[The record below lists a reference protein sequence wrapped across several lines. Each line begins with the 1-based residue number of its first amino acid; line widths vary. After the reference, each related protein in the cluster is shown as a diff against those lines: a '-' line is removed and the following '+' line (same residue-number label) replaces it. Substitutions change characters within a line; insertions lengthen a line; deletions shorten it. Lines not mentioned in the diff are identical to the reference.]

1 MNAKSGYQL
10 PRCVV
15 LLAAV
20 FGTRKAYDWAM
31 DVLPAARSAENIDR
45 DDTHDAESRE
55 EAAKEKRRFK
65 DYMAG
70 EAGSTEG

>member
-1 MNAKSGYQL
+1 MSGYQL

-31 DVLPAARSAENIDR
+31 DVLPAARAAENIER
-45 DDTHDAESRE
+45 DDTHDAEYRE
-55 EAAKEKRRFK
+55 AKAAEKRRFD
-65 DYMAG
+65 DYMDG
-70 EAGSTEG
+70 EATEDEE